1 LTSADQFREKLSDK
15 NFFFLDPNENTA
27 KMASM
32 TGRIV
37 LAAARRNVQYTPVRF
52 CKSEYAD

>member
-1 LTSADQFREKLSDK
+1 
-15 NFFFLDPNENTA
+15 
-27 KMASM
+27 MASL

-52 CKSEYAD
+52 CKSEYPEISIFSLCQKKKILA